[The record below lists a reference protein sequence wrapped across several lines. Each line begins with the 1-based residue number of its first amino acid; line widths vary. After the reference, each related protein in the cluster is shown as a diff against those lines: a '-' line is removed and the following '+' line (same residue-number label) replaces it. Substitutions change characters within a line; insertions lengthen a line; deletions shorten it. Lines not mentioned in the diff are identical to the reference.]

1 MLAIALPANRA
12 FFAELWLLVNVHFKH
27 V

>member
-1 MLAIALPANRA
+1 LSSENLDGLHPG
-12 FFAELWLLVNVHFKH
+12 FPWLLVNVHFKH